1 MKITRK
7 ILSLALALVMTLA
20 LCVSALADEKYTITI
35 VGSGTAADHTFEAY
49 QIFAGDLYIPADREE
64 TVTQNKILSNIVWG
78 SGVDTTKLIDG
89 KSLTDVFGGKTAAE
103 VAEALEADNTSA
115 AAQDFAKKVAPYLS
129 AATGTSVKNDA
140 SGDYTISDLPAGYY
154 LVKDRD
160 NSLSGENDFY
170 TAYIMKVVADVQ
182 ATPKGQKPTLK
193 KELQNNNNS
202 EWFTDHAGFQLG
214 DTVNFRT
221 ISALPSNIDAYDSY
235 TYIINDT
242 MSEGL
247 TSNVRSANDVTIK
260 VSDTTTLEK
269 EYYTVSVD
277 PDNANYFTVSIDVKA
292 AIAAGKLTAEQEL
305 YMYYSAILN
314 EKAQFYFITHNP
326 NVLNTNT
333 ASLTYSNDPND
344 DDTGKTPDSTVT
356 IWTFPAIINK
366 IDENSNPLTGARFVV
381 SRNDKLNVSDM
392 TFDENGIPTGDNAEA
407 VKAALIPFHTGGIAT
422 YEVAIAAEIAAGTDI
437 TYVVEAGTY
446 VSMAG
451 FGEHSYYL
459 YEIKAP
465 AGYNLLSAPVKF
477 TVHSPRDGAPD
488 PKSNPAWLTIGD
500 AETHVTSMEINVV
513 NNSGAT
519 LPETGGI
526 GTTIFYAAG
535 ALLVVGAG
543 VLLVTKK
550 RMNKSED

>member
-1 MKITRK
+1 MTRPLEPK
-7 ILSLALALVMTLA
+7 KRKRPIRRPRSSPT
-20 LCVSALADEKYTITI
+20 S
-35 VGSGTAADHTFEAY
+35 SG
-49 QIFAGDLYIPADREE
+49 
-64 TVTQNKILSNIVWG
+64 G
-78 SGVDTTKLIDG
+78 SGV
-89 KSLTDVFGGKTAAE
+89 SEEGKTALGNAAEKANSLNEANVKSFAKE
-103 VAEALEADNTSA
+103 VADYLT
-115 AAQDFAKKVAPYLS
+115 AP
-129 AATGTSVKNDA
+129 TA
-140 SGDYTISDLPAGYY
+140 SGEQTDGKYIISGLAAGYY

-260 VSDTTTLEK
+260 VNDTTTLEK

-277 PDNANYFTVSIDVKA
+277 PDNANHFTVSIDVKA

-333 ASLTYSNDPND
+333 ASLTYSNDPNG
-344 DDTGKTPDSTVT
+344 DDTSKTPDSTVT
-356 IWTFPAIINK
+356 IWTFPAIISK
-366 IDENSNPLTGARFVV
+366 IDENENPLTGARFVV
-381 SRNDKLNVSDM
+381 SRNDKLNISDM
-392 TFDENGIPTGDNAEA
+392 TFDENGIPTGENAAA
-407 VKAALIPFHTGGIAT
+407 VKAELIPFHTGGIAT
-422 YEVAIAAEIAAGTDI
+422 YEVATAAEIAAGANI

-477 TVHSPRDGAPD
+477 TVHSPGDGAPD
-488 PKSNPAWLTIGD
+488 PRSNPAWLTIGD

-513 NNSGAT
+513 NNSGAM